1 MHLAI
6 NATEVGRRRGGN
18 ESYIVGLSKGLAA
31 LDSGAEVSLLTC
43 DWGGDPGL
51 PTAFRR
57 VNLGEYRRLPFLL
70 WQQTIA
76 LRRLEADWYISTFFL
91 PILSPSQEAVLVHD
105 LSFRAHPEYFPLPI
119 AFYMRFLTGQAMRY
133 ADRVIVLSE
142 FTLEELRRFHPSAAK
157 KAEVV
162 YPGVDSRFRPEKRP
176 EDPEILRSYGISSD
190 YLLAIGNI
198 HPRKNLSRLLDAYLS
213 LKAEGRS
220 MPSMVWAGVQ
230 RWESAELVQ
239 RARSAGVILPGFV
252 ANDHLPTLYRRAEML
267 VYPSLYEGFGLPPL
281 EAMAC
286 GTPVIA
292 SGTTAVPE
300 AVGQA
305 ALTVDPT
312 DTKALAS
319 AMAQLLEIT
328 SLRDSLRQA
337 GIERAGAFTWKR
349 TARQLLEALG
359 YKIRSGADDRSR
371 SKLDEMAGA

>member
-1 MHLAI
+1 MHLTI

-18 ESYIVGLSKGLAA
+18 ESYIVGLSRGLAA
-31 LDSGAEVSLLTC
+31 LDSGVEVSLLTC
-43 DWGGDPGL
+43 DWDGDPGL
-51 PTAFRR
+51 PAAFRR
-57 VNLGEYRRLPFLL
+57 VNLGKYRRLPFLL

-76 LRRLEADWYISTFFL
+76 LRRLEADWYVSTFFL

-105 LSFRAHPEYFPLPI
+105 LSFRAHPEYFPFPV
-119 AFYMRFLTGQAMRY
+119 AFYMRFLTGLAMRQ

-142 FTLEELRRFHPSAAK
+142 FTLQELRRFRPSVVE
-157 KAEVV
+157 KAQVV
-162 YPGVDSRFRPEKRP
+162 YPGVDSRFRPEQRP
-176 EDPEILRSYGISSD
+176 EAPEILQSYGISSD

-230 RWESAELVQ
+230 RWESDELVQ

-252 ANDHLPTLYRRAEML
+252 AEDHLPTLYRQAEML

-292 SGTTAVPE
+292 GDTTAIPE

-312 DTKALAS
+312 DADALAS
-319 AMAQLLEIT
+319 AMAQLLEMR

-337 GIERAGAFTWKR
+337 GIERARAFTWRR
-349 TARQLLEALG
+349 TARQLLKALG
-359 YKIRSGADDRSR
+359 YEIGPGLDDSSH
-371 SKLDEMAGA
+371 SKGDATAGA